1 VSEGKGIEAY
11 MLIVVEHGA
20 DEEVLHALMKLE
32 GIAESSLVYGEYDI
46 HCKIKVDSMD
56 QLREVIEKIRRLKVI
71 TTETLIAY
79 ERASRRVRRISNNH
93 LKRLGRSRA
102 RR

>member
-1 VSEGKGIEAY
+1 MSKGKGTEAY

-20 DEEVLHALMKLE
+20 DEEVLHDLMKLD

-56 QLREVIEKIRRLKVI
+56 QLKQVIEKIRKLKI
-71 TTETLIAY
+71 MTTETLVAY
-79 ERASRRVRRISNNH
+79 ERASKRVRRLTNNH
-93 LKRLGRSRA
+93 VRRLGRTRA

>member
-1 VSEGKGIEAY
+1 MSKGKGIETY
-11 MLIVVEHGA
+11 TLIVVEHGA
-20 DEEVLHALMKLE
+20 DEEVLHDLMKLE
-32 GIAESSLVYGEYDI
+32 GISESSLVYGKYDI

-56 QLREVIEKIRRLKVI
+56 QLNQVIEKIRKLKII

-79 ERASRRVRRISNNH
+79 ERASKRVRRLRNNH
-93 LKRLGRSRA
+93 IRRLGRTRA